1 MVDNK
6 KRGGGFSPVPQPKK
20 EKTVSLLEK
29 LKWLRT
35 WIKEVA
41 KKFPDKYVRGFVDSL
56 CLVYEFL
63 DEIESIINYCDDV
76 QLDYYCRLK
85 QEMHEKSTSIRRKL
99 DTGYRDKTGTW
110 IPAYL
115 TEDEK
120 QYLIFVM
127 LGNTREENRK
137 NGETFLP
144 IE

>member
-1 MVDNK
+1 M
-6 KRGGGFSPVPQPKK
+6 
-20 EKTVSLLEK
+20 SLLEK
-29 LKWLRT
+29 LHSFRL
-35 WIKEVA
+35 WIKTLV
-41 KKFPDKYVRGFVDSL
+41 KKFPEKYVRGFTDSL
-56 CLVYEFL
+56 VLVEEFL

-76 QLDYYCRLK
+76 QLAYYCRLK
-85 QEMHEKSTSIRRKL
+85 QEMYEKSASIRRKL
-99 DTGYRDKTGTW
+99 DTGYRDETGIW
-110 IPAYL
+110 IPADL